1 MNGIL
6 KIVLSLS
13 LSGSLLILVL
23 FLCKPL
29 IRERISKRW
38 QYYIW
43 LVVIARLL
51 LPFTPE
57 MSFVGTLFQEIDRA
71 IVQITTV
78 SAPEQNIAPIP
89 QSGDGTVTDSVVTLQ
104 GQELSTTAVP
114 SAQKILATILQHLW
128 LIWLIVA
135 LILLMRKITIY
146 QGFVRY
152 IKAGRSEVSDI
163 ALLDRLAQIGE
174 QVGVKRAV
182 EIYTNGLISSPLLLG
197 FFRPCIV
204 LPTANLPNT
213 DFQYTMLH
221 ELTHYKRWDMFYK
234 WLLQVTIC
242 LHWFNPLIYLM
253 ECEVNRACELACDEA
268 VIKKLDT
275 KERRAY
281 GNTLL
286 NAIGAGGSYKD
297 TLASV
302 TLNESKELLKER
314 LDAIMKY
321 KQVTKSVVI
330 LTVLCTI
337 LFCVGATAAGAYAA
351 PAANTP
357 VTPWKAMGDSTGQPY
372 TYTQMSYYEAP
383 YIFEMGWNLN
393 EKGYNA
399 YPDKAK
405 ITLSNQTKI
414 TVSFDGSCKDFA
426 YNEKVLSSLESLL
439 EKLKSQSADS
449 SLPLEK
455 PLIVSVKDIGNSDI
469 KKLAEEYYTNL
480 TITSFVAIFPSLDI
494 DTQKAYCNKMF
505 EDSQSAFFSATLRV
519 MDTDTINVYANK
531 AYTENKLT
539 FFANIV
545 PYLTDEAKKT
555 WIVKS
560 SRDKRNTFLALLT
573 K

>member
-1 MNGIL
+1 MNNIL

-29 IRERISKRW
+29 IRERIGKRW

-57 MSFVGTLFQEIDRA
+57 MSLVGTLFQEIDRA
-71 IVQITTV
+71 IVQMATV
-78 SAPEQNIAPIP
+78 STPEQNIAPMP
-89 QSGDGTVTDSVVTLQ
+89 QSGNGTVIDSVATLQ
-104 GQELSTTAVP
+104 GQELSTTTGP
-114 SAQKILATILQHLW
+114 SAQKILTTVLQHLW
-128 LIWLIVA
+128 LIWLMVA
-135 LILLMRKITIY
+135 LILLIRKITIY

-152 IKAGRSEVSDI
+152 IKAGRLEVSDI

-174 QVGVKRAV
+174 QVGVKMAV

-204 LPTANLPNT
+204 LPTANLPDT

-234 WLLQVTIC
+234 WLVQITIC

-253 ECEVNRACELACDEA
+253 GREVNRACELACDEA

-275 KERRAY
+275 KEQRAY

-286 NAIGAGGSYKD
+286 NAMGAGGSYKD

-321 KQVTKSVVI
+321 KQVTKSVVV

-337 LFCVGATAAGAYAA
+337 LFCIGATAAGAYAA
-351 PAANTP
+351 PTANTP
-357 VTPWKAMGDSTGQPY
+357 VTPLEAMRDSTGQTY
-372 TYTQMSYYEAP
+372 TYTQTSYYEAP

-399 YPDKAK
+399 YPDKAE
-405 ITLSNQTKI
+405 ITLPGQIEI

-426 YNEKVLSSLESLL
+426 HNEKVLSSLESLL
-439 EKLKSQSADS
+439 EKLKSQSKGS

-469 KKLAEEYYTNL
+469 KKLAEEYYTNR
-480 TITSFVAIFPSLDI
+480 TITSFVAIFPSLDS

-505 EDSQSAFFSATLRV
+505 ENSQNAFFSATLKA
-519 MDTDTINVYANK
+519 MDTDTINIYANK

-545 PYLTDEAKKT
+545 PYLTDEAKQS

-560 SRDKRNTFLALLT
+560 SQDKRNTFLAVLA